1 MPESRT
7 AQVRSRGTAGVH
19 QLHELVLPSTA
30 PRASRFVEKLNIP
43 YRDQA
48 GERTAAERTT
58 DIERALPD
66 YLQALELVSGAA
78 QTMQSME
85 EQSTRIQTKAFELM
99 QQARSERQ
107 ESHER
112 IANLVEQLTA
122 SEARAEELER
132 QLAEAELRAQTAEQ
146 WLGRFME
153 TVNEAFAVR
162 KSRLAEADLS
172 AALDQEMKKAAR

>member
-1 MPESRT
+1 MPESRI
-7 AQVRSRGTAGVH
+7 AQARLRSSAGVH
-19 QLHELVLPSTA
+19 QLHELIVPSTT
-30 PRASRFVEKLNIP
+30 PRASRAVEKLNIP
-43 YRDQA
+43 YREQA
-48 GERTAAERTT
+48 GERASDT
-58 DIERALPD
+58 ERALPD

-99 QQARSERQ
+99 QQARTDRQ

-112 IANLVEQLTA
+112 IANLVNQLTA

-146 WLGRFME
+146 WLSRFME

-162 KSRLAEADLS
+162 KSRLAEASLP
-172 AALDQEMKKAAR
+172 AA

>member
-1 MPESRT
+1 MPESRI
-7 AQVRSRGTAGVH
+7 AQAQSRGSAGVH
-19 QLHELVLPSTA
+19 QLHELVLHSTA
-30 PRASRFVEKLNIP
+30 PRFSKVVEKLSIP
-43 YRDQA
+43 YREQA
-48 GERTAAERTT
+48 GERPSDT
-58 DIERALPD
+58 ERALPD

-85 EQSTRIQTKAFELM
+85 EQSSRIQTKAFELM
-99 QQARSERQ
+99 QQARSERH

-122 SEARAEELER
+122 SEARAEELEA

-146 WLGRFME
+146 WLSRFME

-172 AALDQEMKKAAR
+172 AA

>member
-1 MPESRT
+1 MAESRI
-7 AQVRSRGTAGVH
+7 AQARSRSSANVH
-19 QLHELVLPSTA
+19 QLHELVAPSTA
-30 PRASRFVEKLNIP
+30 RRVSGLIDRINTPNRELADEHRSDPGRAPS
-43 YRDQA
+43 
-48 GERTAAERTT
+48 
-58 DIERALPD
+58 D

-85 EQSTRIQTKAFELM
+85 EQSARIQTKAFELM

-107 ESHER
+107 EAHER
-112 IANLVEQLTA
+112 MADLANQLTA
-122 SEARAEELER
+122 SVARAGELER

-162 KSRLAEADLS
+162 KSRLDEAEVFGT
-172 AALDQEMKKAAR
+172 

>member
-19 QLHELVLPSTA
+19 QLHEMVLHSNA

-43 YRDQA
+43 YREQA
-48 GERTAAERTT
+48 VENPA
-58 DIERALPD
+58 DMIERALPD

-107 ESHER
+107 ESQER
-112 IANLVEQLTA
+112 IANLVDQLTE
-122 SEARAEELER
+122 SEARAEKLEQ

-146 WLGRFME
+146 WLSRFME

-162 KSRLAEADLS
+162 KSRLAEADML

>member
-1 MPESRT
+1 MPESRI
-7 AQVRSRGTAGVH
+7 AEARARSSAGVH
-19 QLHELVLPSTA
+19 QLHELVVHSDA
-30 PRASRFVEKLNIP
+30 PRTSRVVKKLNIP
-43 YRDQA
+43 PREQT
-48 GERTAAERTT
+48 GERASDT
-58 DIERALPD
+58 ERALPD

-85 EQSTRIQTKAFELM
+85 ENSSRIQAKAFELM
-99 QQARSERQ
+99 QQARTDRQ

-112 IANLVEQLTA
+112 ITDLANQLTA

-146 WLGRFME
+146 WLSRFME

-162 KSRLAEADLS
+162 KNRLAEAS
-172 AALDQEMKKAAR
+172 VTAA

>member
-1 MPESRT
+1 M
-7 AQVRSRGTAGVH
+7 
-19 QLHELVLPSTA
+19 
-30 PRASRFVEKLNIP
+30 
-43 YRDQA
+43 
-48 GERTAAERTT
+48 
-58 DIERALPD
+58 PD

-99 QQARSERQ
+99 QQARTDRQ

-112 IANLVEQLTA
+112 IANLANQLTA

-146 WLGRFME
+146 WLSRFME

-162 KSRLAEADLS
+162 KSRLAEASLT
-172 AALDQEMKKAAR
+172 AA

>member
-1 MPESRT
+1 MPESRI
-7 AQVRSRGTAGVH
+7 AQARLRSSAGVH
-19 QLHELVLPSTA
+19 QLHDLVAPSTA
-30 PRASRFVEKLNIP
+30 RRVSGLMEKLNIP
-43 YRDQA
+43 ERQLPNREPT
-48 GERTAAERTT
+48 GERVAGT
-58 DIERALPD
+58 ERALPD

-99 QQARSERQ
+99 QQARIDRQ

-112 IANLVEQLTA
+112 IAGLVNQLTA

-146 WLGRFME
+146 WLSRFME
-153 TVNEAFAVR
+153 TVTEAFAVR
-162 KSRLAEADLS
+162 KSRLAEAS
-172 AALDQEMKKAAR
+172 

>member
-1 MPESRT
+1 MPESRI
-7 AQVRSRGTAGVH
+7 AQTRLRSSAGVH
-19 QLHELVLPSTA
+19 QLHEMVVHSAA
-30 PRASRFVEKLNIP
+30 PRASRIVEKLNLP
-43 YRDQA
+43 YR
-48 GERTAAERTT
+48 EHAAERAA

-66 YLQALELVSGAA
+66 YLEALELVSGAA

-99 QQARSERQ
+99 QQARTDRQ
-107 ESHER
+107 EAHER
-112 IANLVEQLTA
+112 IAGLVNQLTA

-146 WLGRFME
+146 WLSRFME

-162 KSRLAEADLS
+162 KSRLAETSLT
-172 AALDQEMKKAAR
+172 AA